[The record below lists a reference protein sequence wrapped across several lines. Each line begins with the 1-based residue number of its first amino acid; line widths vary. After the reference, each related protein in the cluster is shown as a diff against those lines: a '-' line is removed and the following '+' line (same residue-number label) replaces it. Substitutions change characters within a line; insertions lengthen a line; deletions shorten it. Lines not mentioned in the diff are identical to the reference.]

1 MLGKVTRS
9 PCCELTCYR
18 TYTIKYEAMQYSAI
32 GNWKHKILEKLA
44 GSPTAAAEPG
54 SPELEGDSLRTQKPT
69 HHQHGP
75 WAHLDEQEPGPLLP
89 ISNPFQS
96 GALYTD
102 AQLIHFS
109 HSFAFIC
116 YISLD
121 FLFLWKC
128 FPHSTDSIKI
138 LFKKNSALCFLNT
151 YLFKKSA

>member
-1 MLGKVTRS
+1 MKQCSILPLATES
-9 PCCELTCYR
+9 
-18 TYTIKYEAMQYSAI
+18 IKYWR
-32 GNWKHKILEKLA
+32 NWPGHP
-44 GSPTAAAEPG
+44 PTAAAEPG

-69 HHQHGP
+69 HRQHGP

-121 FLFLWKC
+121 FLFL
-128 FPHSTDSIKI
+128 
-138 LFKKNSALCFLNT
+138 
-151 YLFKKSA
+151 